1 MKQYEYESDKVVGTD
16 IREAIKWIDAKDLWY
31 EVIDIVAD
39 GTGIVIKVI
48 H

>member
-1 MKQYEYESDKVVGTD
+1 MYESDKVVGTD
-16 IREAIKWIDAKDLWY
+16 IREAIKWIDAGDLWD

-39 GTGIVIKVI
+39 GTGLVIAVI